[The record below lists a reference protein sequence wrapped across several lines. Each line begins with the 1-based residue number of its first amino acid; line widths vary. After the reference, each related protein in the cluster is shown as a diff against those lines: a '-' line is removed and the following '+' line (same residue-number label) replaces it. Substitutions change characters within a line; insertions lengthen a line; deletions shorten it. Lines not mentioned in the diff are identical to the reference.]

1 MGSQSKAVKTSPGYN
16 MTGLNGFALHRLQS
30 EDREIEQHEV
40 LDSLKSDSLKDEILG
55 LSNYSSRLER
65 VLLALMRQ
73 QSKDR
78 ERLEGLS
85 LALVK
90 EKEER
95 ERGKEDAEE
104 ERAKDREAVAA
115 LERQLEDRLEG
126 VRSELKV
133 GLDEAG
139 RGLEGLED
147 RLTGELSRLD
157 EGVQGL
163 GQKCDEE
170 TKARNALGK
179 QIAEELENVKTEFE
193 KDLERS
199 RDELKGQIEEGKGDF
214 DDKIVQ
220 MQDKLLERLYDEEDK
235 RTKETEALKNGLDEE
250 KMLRGQEQDRVR
262 KVLADTVES
271 LGNEVA
277 SQVEAMNKL

>member
-1 MGSQSKAVKTSPGYN
+1 MA
-16 MTGLNGFALHRLQS
+16 GLNGFALHRLS
-30 EDREIEQHEV
+30 EDREMEQQDV
-40 LDSLKSDSLKDEILG
+40 LDSFKSDSLKDEILG
-55 LSNYSSRLER
+55 LSTYSDRLER

-73 QSKDR
+73 QGKDR

-90 EKEER
+90 EKEAR
-95 ERGKEDAEE
+95 EMENEKAEE
-104 ERAKDREAVAA
+104 ERAKDRDAVAA

-147 RLTGELSRLD
+147 RLTGEISRLD

-170 TKARNALGK
+170 TKARQALG
-179 QIAEELENVKTEFE
+179 QQLAEKLENAKTEFE

-199 RDELKGQIEEGKGDF
+199 RG
-214 DDKIVQ
+214 
-220 MQDKLLERLYDEEDK
+220 
-235 RTKETEALKNGLDEE
+235 
-250 KMLRGQEQDRVR
+250 RG
-262 KVLADTVES
+262 
-271 LGNEVA
+271 
-277 SQVEAMNKL
+277 